1 MLSPAN
7 VLIVIGAWT
16 LGAVIG
22 LVIMAILDKRIYDD
36 CFENLDRLEKYQVNV
51 VDTAKSEVQNLKDEI
66 RALKKE
72 NAKLAST
79 LAIIRTHNEIEHRFR
94 KNLKKRYDWNLSNE
108 KDY

>member
-1 MLSPAN
+1 MLSPTN

-36 CFENLDRLEKYQVNV
+36 CFENIDRLEKYQVNV
-51 VDTAKSEVQNLKDEI
+51 VDTAKNEVQNLKDEI

-72 NAKLAST
+72 NAELASA
-79 LAIIRTHNEIEHRFR
+79 LAIIRTNNEIEQRLR
-94 KNLKKRYDWNLSNE
+94 KTLNKSYDWNLTNG